1 MAISSLRAFAL
12 IALLSLCISKAQA
25 QLLPTPPAAG
35 EMAFAAGN
43 WESAQKSY
51 SAAVKAAPEALAP
64 RLGLI
69 RTLMRQD
76 NWPEALTEAQATTL
90 KFPACADAH
99 GLLSLALIRAGWS
112 GEYVKEAAQSLA
124 LDANNFWGLL
134 ATGRAAEWEGDYK
147 AAHCCFWRASETH
160 PEWPEGWGQLLV
172 LEDDTLTPKEALQIA
187 AIYLKLDPHGHPHRE
202 IVENARDV
210 TENVAAYQTVFSEN
224 KNFERILSPGA
235 AGTNT
240 PQSSTMAVDFLG
252 DFAIFPVTINGQPF
266 RLLFD
271 TGGGSDILLY
281 WNSAKRLHL
290 RTLAHTHIRGVG
302 GGEKSDVLK
311 AESMEIAG
319 IPFRSIKIVTAE
331 TMVEKTDGILGGNI
345 LNDSVVTLD
354 FEKKTAL
361 LMNGANAQAP
371 APLSGDKSITLPFHY
386 YHGCLY
392 IQAAVNGQ
400 PLWALLDTG
409 AFRSTLSLRLAR
421 EQLKGLPKEDI
432 QTGTFT
438 GKRGIG
444 NSDASMQ
451 YIVSRYESQIQ
462 LSQNPPVYIPI
473 DTAGTSD
480 LDRQI
485 SPSAQTDFE
494 ISLWMGMSSF
504 TYARRITFD
513 YPRHQLIFEYKDPD
527 LISPAR
533 PAKK

>member
-1 MAISSLRAFAL
+1 MVISSFRVFAL
-12 IALLSLCISKAQA
+12 IALFSLCLSKAQA
-25 QLLPTPPAAG
+25 QLLPKQPSAG
-35 EMAFAAGN
+35 EMVFAAGN
-43 WESAQKSY
+43 LESAQKFY

-76 NWPEALTEAQATTL
+76 NWPEALTEAQAATL
-90 KFPACADAH
+90 KFPACADSH

-172 LEDDTLTPKEALQIA
+172 LEDDTLTPKEAIQIA

-202 IVENARDV
+202 IVENARDI
-210 TENVAAYQTVFSEN
+210 TENVAVYQTVFSEN
-224 KNFERILSPGA
+224 KTFQRILSPSA
-235 AGTNT
+235 AGTET
-240 PQSSTMAVDFLG
+240 LQPSTMAVDFLG

-290 RTLAHTHIRGVG
+290 RSLAHTHIRGVG
-302 GGEKSDVLK
+302 GSEKSDVLK

-319 IPFRSIKIVTAE
+319 IPYRSIKIVTAD
-331 TMVEKTDGILGGNI
+331 TMLEKTDGILGGNI

-361 LMNGANAQAP
+361 LMNGANAHAP
-371 APLSGDKSITLPFHY
+371 VPLSGDKSITLPFHY

-421 EQLKGLPKEDI
+421 EQLRGLPKEDI
-432 QTGTFT
+432 QTGTDT

-444 NSDASMQ
+444 SSDNKMQ

-513 YPRHQLIFEYKDPD
+513 YPRHLLTFEYKEPD
-527 LISPAR
+527 LAPAPR

>member
-1 MAISSLRAFAL
+1 MVISSFRAFAL
-12 IALLSLCISKAQA
+12 IVLLSLCLSKTQA
-25 QLLPTPPAAG
+25 QLLPKPPSAG

-76 NWPEALTEAQATTL
+76 NWSEALTEAQATTL

-172 LEDDTLTPKEALQIA
+172 LEDDTLTPREAIQIA

-202 IVENARDV
+202 IVENARDI
-210 TENVAAYQTVFSEN
+210 TENIAAYQTIFSEN
-224 KNFERILSPGA
+224 KIFQRILTPGA

-290 RTLAHTHIRGVG
+290 RTLTHTHIRGVG
-302 GGEKSDVLK
+302 GSEKSDVLK

-371 APLSGDKSITLPFHY
+371 VPLSGDKSITLPFHY

-392 IQAAVNGQ
+392 IQVAVNGQ
-400 PLWALLDTG
+400 ALWALLDTG

-421 EQLKGLPKEDI
+421 EQLRGVPKENI
-432 QTGTFT
+432 QTGTDT

-444 NSDASMQ
+444 SSDNKMQ

-494 ISLWMGMSSF
+494 ISLWVGMSSF

-513 YPRHQLIFEYKDPD
+513 YPRHLLTFEYKEPD
-527 LISPAR
+527 LAPAPR

>member
-1 MAISSLRAFAL
+1 M
-12 IALLSLCISKAQA
+12 
-25 QLLPTPPAAG
+25 
-35 EMAFAAGN
+35 
-43 WESAQKSY
+43 
-51 SAAVKAAPEALAP
+51 
-64 RLGLI
+64 
-69 RTLMRQD
+69 
-76 NWPEALTEAQATTL
+76 
-90 KFPACADAH
+90 
-99 GLLSLALIRAGWS
+99 
-112 GEYVKEAAQSLA
+112 
-124 LDANNFWGLL
+124 
-134 ATGRAAEWEGDYK
+134 
-147 AAHCCFWRASETH
+147 
-160 PEWPEGWGQLLV
+160 
-172 LEDDTLTPKEALQIA
+172 
-187 AIYLKLDPHGHPHRE
+187 
-202 IVENARDV
+202 
-210 TENVAAYQTVFSEN
+210 
-224 KNFERILSPGA
+224 
-235 AGTNT
+235 
-240 PQSSTMAVDFLG
+240 
-252 DFAIFPVTINGQPF
+252 TINGQPF

>member
-1 MAISSLRAFAL
+1 MLISPFRAFAL
-12 IALLSLCISKAQA
+12 IALFSLCLSKAQA
-25 QLLPTPPAAG
+25 QLLPTPSAG

-43 WESAQKSY
+43 LESAQKFY

-76 NWPEALTEAQATTL
+76 NWPEALAEAQAAAL
-90 KFPACADAH
+90 KFTTSADAH

-112 GEYVKEAAQSLA
+112 GEYIKEAAQSLA
-124 LDANNFWGLL
+124 LDTNNYWGLL

-147 AAHCCFWRASETH
+147 AAHCCFWHASETH

-172 LEDDTLTPKEALQIA
+172 LEDDTLTLKEATQIA
-187 AIYLKLDPHGHPHRE
+187 AIYLKLDPHGHPHKE
-202 IVENARDV
+202 IVENARDI
-210 TENVAAYQTVFSEN
+210 TENAAAYQAFFSGS
-224 KNFERILSPGA
+224 KTFQRIHSPLA
-235 AGTNT
+235 PGTESL
-240 PQSSTMAVDFLG
+240 QSSSTVVDFLG

-271 TGGGSDILLY
+271 TGGGDDILLF

-290 RTLAHTHIRGVG
+290 PSLAHTHIRGVG
-302 GGEKSDVLK
+302 GSEKSDVLK

-319 IPFRSIKIVTAE
+319 VPFRSIKIVTADS
-331 TMVEKTDGILGGNI
+331 MLDKTDGILGGNI

-354 FEKKTAL
+354 FEKRTAL
-361 LMNGANAQAP
+361 LTNGANAQAP
-371 APLSGDKSITLPFHY
+371 DPLSGDKSITLPFHY

-392 IQAAVNGQ
+392 IQVAVNGQ
-400 PLWALLDTG
+400 ALWALLDTG

-421 EQLKGLPKEDI
+421 EQLRGLPKEDI
-432 QTGTFT
+432 QTGTDT

-444 NSDASMQ
+444 SSDNKMQ

-513 YPRHQLIFEYKDPD
+513 YPRHLLTFEYKEPD
-527 LISPAR
+527 LAPAPG

>member
-43 WESAQKSY
+43 WESAQKFY
-51 SAAVKAAPEALAP
+51 SAAVKAAPEVLAP

-76 NWPEALTEAQATTL
+76 NWPEALREAQAATL

-112 GEYVKEAAQSLA
+112 GEYVKEAAQSLT

-202 IVENARDV
+202 IVENARDII
-210 TENVAAYQTVFSEN
+210 ENIAAYQTVFSEN
-224 KNFERILSPGA
+224 KTFERIHSPGT
-235 AGTNT
+235 AGTET
-240 PQSSTMAVDFLG
+240 LQSSTMAVDFLG
-252 DFAIFPVTINGQPF
+252 DFAIFPVAINGQPF

-290 RTLAHTHIRGVG
+290 RTLTHTHIRGVG

-345 LNDSVVTLD
+345 LNDSVITLD